1 MPKVKSEKKF
11 RSHKKTSSSTTG
23 AAAQQ
28 GLRFNKDFGQ
38 HILKNPLIVTS
49 MIEKVRSFVLKIYQR
64 F

>member
-11 RSHKKTSSSTTG
+11 RNHKQASSST
-23 AAAQQ
+23 AAQQ

-49 MIEKVRSFVLKIYQR
+49 MIEKVNFFCIISE
-64 F
+64 